1 MYDVEIDDGYRVDAL
16 VTDFDST
23 LSVKNTT
30 PGVMEIIYRHAD
42 EPDATR
48 EEMGG
53 LIDAYFAEKRE
64 AVEGGGNMEEMLER
78 WSRIERKYSAI
89 VAPYFTGVTREEMK
103 EEGYNV
109 ELREH
114 AGQAV
119 DHLRSAGVSVAVDT
133 NNWSSSLVTAALEGR
148 VSVDDVYPNRLV
160 YGDDDVCTG
169 EMLFDN
175 VDPLAKRDA
184 LLDYKQ
190 KTGARQVAYVGDDLN
205 DLACMVVA
213 DIAFAIKP
221 SDELLGAIQHYGIED
236 HVRVVESWDEIEGAL
251 RTNK

>member
-1 MYDVEIDDGYRVDAL
+1 MYDMLFADGYRVDAL

-23 LSVKNTT
+23 LTVNNTT
-30 PGVMEIIYRHAD
+30 PGVLEIIYRHAE
-42 EPDATR
+42 EPDTTR

-53 LIDAYFAEKRE
+53 LVGAYFAEKRE

-78 WSRIERKYSAI
+78 WGRVERKYSAI
-89 VAPYFTGVTREEMK
+89 VASYFTGVTREEMK
-103 EEGYNV
+103 EEGYSI

-119 DHLRSAGVSVAVDT
+119 ENLRGGGVSVAVDT
-133 NNWSSSLVTAALEGR
+133 NNWSSSLVTAALEDR
-148 VSVDDVYPNRLV
+148 VSVDDVYANRLV

-175 VDPLAKRDA
+175 VDPIAKRDA

-205 DLACMVVA
+205 DLACMVAA

-221 SDELLGAIQHYGIED
+221 SDELLDAIHNYGIED
-236 HVRVVESWDEIEGAL
+236 QVRVVESWDEIEVAL
-251 RTNK
+251 RTDK